1 MPKILCISPYVPH
14 PVTHGG
20 SIRTRLLLDALR
32 SLGEVHL
39 CAPVSNDQERADAQ
53 YLAKAIDVATHE
65 LDARPGAYPGK
76 LSKMANWLRGES
88 DWLSRR
94 WTPASKRTVLQLL
107 RANRYD
113 LVVADGSHTLPLLPR
128 LDAPL
133 LFHLHNVES
142 AILDRQPSQPP
153 NLRSRIVRRME
164 RNRTARI
171 EADSLRRAA
180 VSVTVSELDRSS
192 ALRLCPTA
200 RIVTVPN
207 AVEAE
212 AAPLAG
218 TPQRGP
224 VRLLFVGRLDYP
236 PNLEAVVEL
245 VEQHLPAL
253 RRAFPGLVVRVVGE
267 DSHGATERLRRDGV
281 EFLGR
286 VSDLTP
292 HYAESHAAYIPL
304 RSGGGTRLKILEA
317 FSMGLPVASTAVGA
331 EGLDAKDGVHFKRF
345 ETADEGVAALRE
357 LLGDRRDGYVTRA
370 RALVQ
375 SAHAR
380 SSALAALRSACADAL
395 ATARGRS
402 KAGAADG
409 S

>member
-32 SLGEVHL
+32 SVGEVHL
-39 CAPVSNDQERADAQ
+39 CAPVSNHQERADAQ
-53 YLAKAIDVATHE
+53 YLAQAIGVFAHE

-94 WTPASKRTVLQLL
+94 WTPASKATVSQLL
-107 RANRYD
+107 RTFRFD
-113 LVVADGSHTLPLLPR
+113 LVVADGSHTLPLLHR
-128 LDAPL
+128 FDAPL

-142 AILDRQPSQPP
+142 AILDRPPAQPMS
-153 NLRSRIVRRME
+153 LRARVVRRME
-164 RNRTARI
+164 RKRTARI
-171 EADSLRRAA
+171 EAESLRRA
-180 VSVTVSELDRSS
+180 VISVTVSDLDRQS
-192 ALRLCPTA
+192 ALRLCPSA

-207 AVEAE
+207 AVEGE
-212 AAPLAG
+212 LSPIGSTPKQGPL
-218 TPQRGP
+218 
-224 VRLLFVGRLDYP
+224 RLLFVGRLDYP
-236 PNLEAVVEL
+236 PNLEAVTEL
-245 VEQHLPAL
+245 VERHLPVL
-253 RRAFPGLVVRVVGE
+253 RREFPGLVVRVVGE
-267 DSHGATERLRRDGV
+267 DSSGATERLRRDGV

-286 VSDLTP
+286 VSDLLP

-331 EGLDAKDGVHFKRF
+331 EGLDAKDGVHFRKF
-345 ETADEGVAALRE
+345 ETPDEGVAALRE
-357 LLGDRRDGYVTRA
+357 LLGERRDSYVAKA

-375 SAHAR
+375 ATHSR
-380 SSALAALRSACADAL
+380 SSALAALRTACSEAL
-395 ATARGRS
+395 TTSRSRSQAS
-402 KAGAADG
+402 KATG